1 MKIGVDATE
10 LRPGAIGGVRTA
22 TYLLLDALHKFTPDL
37 QVMAVAPGP
46 VDVPR
51 GIKTVETGGPV
62 RPFWWRRS
70 RALRE
75 ALADFDIFHSP
86 VTAFADVDGPVLTAT
101 VSELPFVVNH
111 RLEGFGR
118 ALAQWYWLSRAMGHC
133 AALFAPSRATLEQ
146 IRLTHPAAVRIT
158 HVVPH
163 PAPPAP
169 SSEQKRHDG
178 SVLFVG
184 RLDRRKCVEALL
196 AGAACCEG
204 QIRLVGPYSDRA
216 RARIEKEAER
226 LGISDRVLFPGSV
239 DAETLDFLYRN
250 ACVVGLVS
258 ASEGF
263 GFPVLEALARGVPV
277 VVAKDTGAAEVGGD
291 AVLAVDTT
299 QTDDI
304 AAAIRRA
311 AEPDYRREVSV
322 AGPARV
328 LQFTPEQTAR
338 GYAKVFEHALGG

>member
-1 MKIGVDATE
+1 MRIAVDATE
-10 LRPGAIGGVRTA
+10 LRPGAVGGVRTA

-37 QVMAVAPGP
+37 RVVAVAPGP
-46 VDVPR
+46 VEVPR
-51 GIKTVETGGPV
+51 GTKTIETGGPT

-70 RALRE
+70 RELRAALR
-75 ALADFDIFHSP
+75 DFDLFHSP
-86 VTAFADVDGPVLTAT
+86 VTAFAEVDGPVVTAT
-101 VSELPFVVNH
+101 VHELPFIVNH

-118 ALAQWYWLSRAMGHC
+118 ALVQWYWLSRAMGHC

-169 SSEQKRHDG
+169 GSEQKRHDG

-196 AGAACCEG
+196 AGAKCSEG
-204 QIRLVGPYSDRA
+204 QIRLVGPYSERA
-216 RARIEKEAER
+216 RTRIEKEAEQ
-226 LGISDRVLFPGSV
+226 LGISDRVLFPGTV

-277 VVAKDTGAAEVGGD
+277 IVAKDTGAAEVGGD
-291 AVLAVDTT
+291 AVLAVDTM

-311 AEPDYRREVSV
+311 ADPDYRREVSV

-328 LQFTPEQTAR
+328 MQFTPEQTAR
-338 GYAKVFEHALGG
+338 GYAKVFERALGG